1 VSALRVTA
9 ALSAALL
16 MGCLLEGCASG
27 PKTVKAA
34 SLKPDKDRH
43 VAPDFALKDAD
54 GRTVH
59 LAEYKGKVVLLDFWA
74 TWCGPCVAMLPQMAK
89 IYQEGKDKGLVLLG
103 VDQDEDAATAAS
115 FLAKKGYAWANFHD
129 GDGEIEKLMGPA
141 PLPRVVLVD
150 AQGQIVYDGMG
161 MNEKQLR
168 TQLARLGPEFAEMA
182 PKPEPAPCPAAK

>member
-1 VSALRVTA
+1 MSALRVTA

-27 PKTVKAA
+27 PRTVKAA

-74 TWCGPCVAMLPQMAK
+74 TWCGPCRVEIPWFIDIERK
-89 IYQEGKDKGLVLLG
+89 NKDKGFAVLG
-103 VDQDEDAATAAS
+103 VSMDENGWEDVKPFLAEMDLALGAATGPPNARRSACATGCAGTRRATFGKPLVAKSGTISLFRSTSVNGPGQKCCASSRAAVGICS
-115 FLAKKGYAWANFHD
+115 
-129 GDGEIEKLMGPA
+129 
-141 PLPRVVLVD
+141 
-150 AQGQIVYDGMG
+150 
-161 MNEKQLR
+161 
-168 TQLARLGPEFAEMA
+168 ARSKA
-182 PKPEPAPCPAAK
+182 